1 MEATGVIMTK
11 KQLLI
16 ALIIIE
22 AALLVG
28 LVVAL

>member
-1 MEATGVIMTK
+1 MEATGVMMTK
-11 KQLLI
+11 RQLLI
-16 ALIIIE
+16 ALLILE

>member
-1 MEATGVIMTK
+1 VEATGVMMTK

-16 ALIIIE
+16 ALIILE
-22 AALLVG
+22 VALLVA

>member
-1 MEATGVIMTK
+1 METTGVMMTK

>member
-1 MEATGVIMTK
+1 METTGVIMTK
-11 KQLLI
+11 KQLLV

-22 AALLVG
+22 AALLIG

>member
-1 MEATGVIMTK
+1 MGASSMTK

-16 ALIIIE
+16 AFIIIE
-22 AALLVG
+22 AVLLVG

>member
-1 MEATGVIMTK
+1 METTGVTMTK

-22 AALLVG
+22 AVLLVG

>member
-1 MEATGVIMTK
+1 METTGLMMTK

-22 AALLVG
+22 AVLLVG

>member
-1 MEATGVIMTK
+1 MEATGVMMTK
-11 KQLLI
+11 KQLLV

-22 AALLVG
+22 AALLLG

>member
-1 MEATGVIMTK
+1 MEATGVMMTK
-11 KQLLI
+11 KQLLV

-22 AALLVG
+22 AALLIG

>member
-1 MEATGVIMTK
+1 MGASSMTK

-22 AALLVG
+22 AVLLVG

>member
-1 MEATGVIMTK
+1 MGASSMTK

-22 AALLVG
+22 AVLLVG
-28 LVVAL
+28 LMVAL

>member
-1 MEATGVIMTK
+1 METTGLIMTK

-22 AALLVG
+22 AVLLVG

>member
-1 MEATGVIMTK
+1 MEATGVMMTK

-22 AALLVG
+22 AALLIG

>member
-1 MEATGVIMTK
+1 MEATGVMMTK

-16 ALIIIE
+16 ALIILE

>member
-1 MEATGVIMTK
+1 MEATGVMMTK

-22 AALLVG
+22 AALLLG

>member
-1 MEATGVIMTK
+1 MEATGVMMTK

-16 ALIIIE
+16 ILIIIE
-22 AALLVG
+22 IALLVG

>member
-1 MEATGVIMTK
+1 MEATGVMMTK

>member
-1 MEATGVIMTK
+1 MEATGVMMTK

-22 AALLVG
+22 ATLLVG